1 MKMLKALTFRNVKL
15 FFKDKGMFF
24 TAMITPLILLV
35 LYVTFLGNVYKDS
48 FLQGL
53 PQGIAVPDKLIN
65 GLVGG
70 QLMSS
75 LLAVCCVTVAFC
87 SNLLSVQDKVSGAR
101 DDIAMT
107 PVRGSVLAASYYIST
122 AISTLL
128 ICFVATAVAFVY
140 LACIGWFLSVAD
152 ALLFLFD
159 VFILSMFGTALSSV
173 ISHFLSTQGQMSAVG
188 SIISSVYGF
197 LCGAYMPISQF
208 GKGLQNVIAVL
219 PGTYGTSLLRN
230 HAMNGTLRE
239 LSAIGIPEEAIE
251 ATRDV
256 VDANV
261 YFFGKAVPMGIMY
274 TIIVASVLILA
285 FVYVILSRQSKKQS
299 IRKKVIK

>member
-1 MKMLKALTFRNVKL
+1 MGMLKALTYRNVKL

-48 FLQGL
+48 FVQGL
-53 PQGIAVPDKLIN
+53 PQGVPVPDKLIN

-70 QLMSS
+70 QLLSS

-87 SNLLSVQDKVSGAR
+87 SNLLVVQDKVSGAR

-107 PVRGSVLAASYYIST
+107 PVKGSVLAASYFIST

-128 ICFVATAVAFVY
+128 ICFVATGVTFVY
-140 LACIGWFLSVAD
+140 LAAVGWYLSVAD
-152 ALLFLFD
+152 ALLFIFD

-197 LCGAYMPISQF
+197 VCGAYMPISQF
-208 GKGLQNVIAVL
+208 GKGLQNVIAML
-219 PGTYGTSLLRN
+219 PGTYGTSLLRK
-230 HAMNGTLRE
+230 HAMNGAFRE
-239 LSAIGIPEEAIE
+239 LSAIGIPDEGVEAMK
-251 ATRDV
+251 DV

-261 YFFGKAVPMGIMY
+261 YFFGKAVSTEIMY
-274 TIIVASVLILA
+274 AIIIASVLILA
-285 FVYVILSRQSKKQS
+285 FVYVILNRKSKKTTE
-299 IRKKVIK
+299 RR